1 MNEDS
6 ALNILPE
13 FSLRQLIQKIATNR
27 IDDDDRSFYIANIGD
42 VIYKVQRWMSL
53 LPRVQPFYAVK
64 CNNDI
69 NLLATLNALGVGFDA
84 ASKNEMEAIVKICAH
99 SSKVIYANPC
109 KQISHLKFTERHG
122 IALMTFD
129 NVSELHKIKRC
140 YPEAKLLLRIK
151 IDDFGTLYHLSEKYG
166 VDIEDCPN
174 QLQVARDLQLNV
186 VGIGFHIGGGRYDG
200 EIFASAIQLARK
212 AFHYGK
218 SIGYN
223 FDILDI
229 GGGFPG
235 YADAK
240 FETICAKIRQA
251 LDEYFPIEDQVKI
264 MSEPGRYFAERAFH
278 LVMDVIGK
286 REINA
291 KELTAQGEQKKYA
304 YYVNESLHGSFGN
317 VLHDFDNQSFL
328 PVSKSLEGLF
338 SSTVWGYSCSGLDY
352 LLKECQ
358 LLEAL
363 VRISRYSIV
372 LLMALANLLHTI
384 LSSYQFGRQLK
395 KNYQNA

>member
-1 MNEDS
+1 MMNEDS

-109 KQISHLKFTERHG
+109 KQISHLKFAERHG

-186 VGIGFHIGGGRYDG
+186 VGISFHIGGGRYDG

-212 AFHYGK
+212 AFHYG
-218 SIGYN
+218 
-223 FDILDI
+223 
-229 GGGFPG
+229 
-235 YADAK
+235 
-240 FETICAKIRQA
+240 ICAKIRQA

-264 MSEPGRYFAERAFH
+264 MSEPGRYFAESAFH

-286 REINA
+286 REINT

-317 VLHDFDNQSFL
+317 VLHDFDNQRFL

-358 LLEAL
+358 LLELDIGDLLYAEGFGA
-363 VRISRYSIV
+363 YSSVFHSPFNGFSKSSTYYFIE
-372 LLMALANLLHTI
+372 
-384 LSSYQFGRQLK
+384 LSIWETVKEKLSKCLKYQYVTEKGI
-395 KNYQNA
+395 